1 MRSTHNT
8 TWAIAKSCGVILA
21 MVGGTA
27 ILMASCSETDFGE
40 KVVLHHSADLATAHV
55 FRKAA

>member
-1 MRSTHNT
+1 MKSTHNT
-8 TWAIAKSCGVILA
+8 SWAIVKSCGVILA

-40 KVVLHHSADLATAHV
+40 KVSRHHAADHV